1 MLKFFS
7 DIGSYTMLL
16 GKVFSIPQKWKIFY
30 KQVIGEM
37 VSLGLMSLPIVS
49 IVSVFV
55 GAVIAIQL
63 ALNLESLPLPGL
75 TVGYAT
81 RESLILEF
89 CSTMIALIMAGKVGS
104 SIASEIGTMRITEQV
119 DALEL
124 MGINSANYLILPKI
138 VGLVSLAPFITILSI
153 MLGLI
158 GGLIGI
164 AVTDFITVDQ
174 FIEGMQA
181 DFKPYYVAYS
191 LFKSMVFA
199 FIITTTAAFWG
210 YSVRRGSWEVSKNS
224 TLAVVMSS
232 ITVLIL
238 DLVLTELLL

>member
-1 MLKFFS
+1 MLLKFFS
-7 DIGSYTMLL
+7 DIGSYTILL
-16 GKVFSIPQKWKIFY
+16 GRVFSIPQKWKIFH
-30 KQVIGEM
+30 KQVVDEM
-37 VSLGLMSLPIVS
+37 VSLGLMSLPIVA
-49 IVSVFV
+49 IVSIFM

-63 ALNLESLPLPGL
+63 ALNLESLPGQ
-75 TVGYAT
+75 TVGFAT

-104 SIASEIGTMRITEQV
+104 SIASGIGTMRITEQV

-124 MGINSANYLILPKI
+124 MGVNSANYLILPKI

-153 MLGLI
+153 TLGLI

-174 FIEGMQA
+174 FIEGMQM
-181 DFKPYYVAYS
+181 DFKPYYVVYS

-199 FIITTTAAFWG
+199 FIITTIAAFWG
-210 YSVRRGSWEVSKNS
+210 YSVRSGSWEVSKNS

-232 ITVLIL
+232 ITILIF